1 MQAPAAK
8 PKYLPRKIPLNP
20 HIFLALISKFSP
32 RLVEKIFLV
41 PMFYFTTGSLFER
54 TIGELIPPKNIFAE
68 SVLDLTF

>member
-20 HIFLALISKFSP
+20 RVFLALISKFSP

-54 TIGELIPPKNIFAE
+54 RIGELISAKKYF
-68 SVLDLTF
+68 F